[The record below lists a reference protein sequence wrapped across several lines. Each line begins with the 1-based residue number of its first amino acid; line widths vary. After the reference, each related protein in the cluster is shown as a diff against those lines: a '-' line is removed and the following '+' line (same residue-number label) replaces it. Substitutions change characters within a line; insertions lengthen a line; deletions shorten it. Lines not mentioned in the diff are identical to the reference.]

1 MRHEIFSG
9 LTDSQL
15 EACRGLFLKKK
26 LRRGQRLF
34 EAGRRAN
41 SVAVVLRGTLLA
53 TVNDHAV
60 GRLLQ
65 GEVVGEAAGFQ
76 GKQRTATVRAACDS
90 VVLILPA
97 ANIETLRSEFTSV
110 YDRMLERGL
119 LQLARRVQDTN
130 RRVALNGSGEPG
142 QPNRPQARELSDLWA
157 DVVSLAAP
165 DLVPILRTFEGLQ
178 EVDEQV
184 LAAIAQSAD
193 ARRVP
198 SGRPICLEG
207 ELGDTLFVL
216 SSGRVRVLR
225 NTRGGCSEELAVL
238 EGPTVFGTGGLLLG
252 ERRNASCVVTDDG
265 AAWVHAL
272 SADALLGLRGEAA
285 RVLRESLMASLRLQ
299 IRNAGQLLANI
310 KDAAGTQPLTGGLK
324 RASAGGRGS

>member
-15 EACRGLFLKKK
+15 TACLGLFRKKQ

-53 TVNDHAV
+53 TVNDQAV
-60 GRLLQ
+60 GRLLE

-76 GKQRTATVRAACDS
+76 GKARTATVRAACDS
-90 VVLILPA
+90 VVLVLPA
-97 ANIETLRSEFTSV
+97 DNIEALRTEFTFV

-130 RRVALNGSGEPG
+130 RRVALSGNGQLA
-142 QPNRPQARELSDLWA
+142 QPKRPRVRELSDLWA
-157 DVVSLAAP
+157 DVVSLAPP
-165 DLVPILRTFEGLQ
+165 DLVPVLRTFEGL
-178 EVDEQV
+178 EHVDEEV
-184 LAAIAQSAD
+184 LAAIAASAD

-198 SGRPICLEG
+198 AGRPICLEG

-216 SSGRVRVLR
+216 GSGRVRVLR
-225 NTRGGCSEELAVL
+225 NTRGGRSEELAVL
-238 EGPTVFGTGGLLLG
+238 TGPTVFGTGGLLLG
-252 ERRNASCVVTDDG
+252 ERRNASCVVTEDG

-272 SADALLGLRGEAA
+272 SADALLGLRGEPA

-299 IRNAGQLLANI
+299 IRNAGRLLADI
-310 KDAAGTQPLTGGLK
+310 KDAAGTEPISGSLM